1 MGLMDNMGDMNDKR
15 REFEMLK
22 KREDDGV
29 IDEAGRNRLQQLRSE
44 LFGKDTM

>member
-1 MGLMDNMGDMNDKR
+1 MGLIDNVGDMNDKR

-29 IDEAGRNRLQQLRSE
+29 ISDAERNKLQQLRSE
-44 LFGKDTM
+44 LFGKDSM